1 MKDNKWTVKDVITAV
16 LLTVV
21 LVVIQL
27 AVNMVCMASYFVS
40 MVLSIGIT
48 MLLCAPVYFLLISR
62 IHKRF
67 VSLLY
72 MTIVGAIYLMMGNWY
87 LLPYFMLVGV
97 ICELILWNNGWESK
111 KKMTIS
117 WTVASLLYNGLNIIP
132 LYFFW
137 DTFESFALQS
147 GMDPAY
153 IASYVSYYT
162 SAYWLAFI
170 LVFTTVCGLIGS
182 LIGGKLLDR
191 HFKKAG
197 VL

>member
-40 MVLSIGIT
+40 MVLSIGFT

-67 VSLLY
+67 VSFLY